1 MLQPL
6 QPLLVGL
13 AAAGGLGAVAWS
25 WPRAARFFRLVARER
40 QTQAELTQVK
50 ARVAQV
56 GDELFPWSLEE
67 LQAKLREQN
76 YFLDSVNTR
85 KLRAYLRLGK
95 PVGLRGEPGI
105 GKSELAGALSRAM
118 GARFLDIACH
128 SQLEASEVGIS
139 WNAFRQIVD
148 AQTPRGAA
156 DVKPDLYSMEYLNHT
171 PLLESLLSKEPTV
184 IRIDEVDK
192 LNEQTT
198 NFFLRYLDKKEL
210 IIHDL
215 SGGPSTLRAEAP
227 LFIFLTS
234 NEYHELDP
242 AFHRRV
248 AWLDLTFPS
257 AEQLAE
263 ILQHTV
269 GVPLDFAA
277 RAAKLVCHLRTLRLK
292 KKPSIGEAIEWVRAL
307 VDESDGYLNPAVVDL
322 TLGLL
327 VKHADDE
334 QLAREA
340 LKTWYEGYGKLS
352 R

>member
-1 MLQPL
+1 M
-6 QPLLVGL
+6 
-13 AAAGGLGAVAWS
+13 
-25 WPRAARFFRLVARER
+25 
-40 QTQAELTQVK
+40 QVK
-50 ARVAQV
+50 ERVGEV
-56 GDELFPWSLEE
+56 GDEVFPWSVEE
-67 LQAKLREQN
+67 LQAKLKEQG
-76 YFLDSVNTR
+76 YFLDSTNLR

-105 GKSELAGALSRAM
+105 GKSELPEALSRAM
-118 GARFLDIACH
+118 RTHFLDIACH
-128 SQLEASEVGIS
+128 SQLEASEVGVS

-148 AQTPRGAA
+148 AQMPRNAA
-156 DVKPDLYSMEYLNHT
+156 DPKPNLYSMEYLNHT
-171 PLLESLLSKEPTV
+171 PLLESLLSTEPTI

-210 IIHDL
+210 IVHDL
-215 SGGPSTLRAEAP
+215 AGGPKTLRAHAP

-248 AWLDLTFPS
+248 AWLDLTFPP
-257 AEQLAE
+257 ADQLTE
-263 ILQHTV
+263 ILQHAAN
-269 GVPLDFAA
+269 VPVDFAA

-292 KKPSIGEAIEWVRAL
+292 KKPSIGEAIEWVRAV
-307 VDESDGYLNPAVVDL
+307 VDESEGYLTPAVVDL

-327 VKHADDE
+327 VKHSDDE

-340 LKTWYEGYGKLS
+340 LKTWYDGYGKMG